1 MTNLD
6 IVRTLCYNVIRTE
19 TEDPFMEQIKR
30 FPKKPQIRK
39 LGTICCN
46 NIVET
51 TPIVFGGEL
60 YRFEVVRRKSFAS
73 ENAGTVAH
81 WSELADDPCLRFVH
95 VRTNTAT
102 PTFAE
107 GHTFGFP
114 WAEDGVMY
122 VVTGG
127 SRNWGSDSL
136 VFLRSTDLLHWEE
149 YTTLQMPGWRIY
161 NMNVAKMGDTYT
173 LLIEIDAPA
182 EECGRPYT
190 FRFLQSKDL
199 TNWKLTPSE
208 CVFQKDR
215 YAGSPS
221 LYAFEGDPYYYVG
234 YLEAY
239 PMGRYANSLA
249 RSKDLIDWEYSPVNP
264 VLMYGEEDRLIGSP
278 FLSPSDRARIDRALN
293 VNNSDMELC
302 EYLGR
307 TVIYYSWGD
316 QLGTEFLA
324 EASCEMPMHDFLR
337 AFFEA

>member
-1 MTNLD
+1 MD
-6 IVRTLCYNVIRTE
+6 EVIL
-19 TEDPFMEQIKR
+19 MEANKTHPKR
-30 FPKKPQIRK
+30 PQLRK
-39 LGTICCN
+39 HGTISCN

-60 YRFEVVRRKSFAS
+60 YRFEVVRRESFTSDTAV
-73 ENAGTVAH
+73 GVGH

-102 PTFAE
+102 PVFAK

-127 SRNWGSDSL
+127 SREWGSDSL
-136 VFLRSTDLLHWEE
+136 VFLRSEDLVHWEQ
-149 YTTLQMPGWRIY
+149 YTTLEMPGWRIY
-161 NMNVAKMGDTYT
+161 NMNIAKKGDVYT
-173 LLIEIDAPA
+173 LLVEIDAPA
-182 EECGRPYT
+182 EACGRPYT
-190 FRFLQSKDL
+190 FRFLQSTDL
-199 TNWKLTPSE
+199 TNWKLMPSE

-215 YAGSPS
+215 YAGSPA
-221 LYAFEGDPYYYVG
+221 LYAFEDDSYYYVG

-239 PMGRYANSLA
+239 PNARYANSLA
-249 RSKDLIDWEYSPVNP
+249 RSRDLIHWEYSPLNP
-264 VLMYGEEDRLIGSP
+264 VLMYGDEDRVIASP
-278 FLSPSDRARIDRALN
+278 FLTPNDRERIGCALN
-293 VNNSDMELC
+293 INNSDMELC

-316 QLGTEFLA
+316 QRGTEFLA
-324 EASCEMPMHDFLR
+324 EASSEMPMHDFLR